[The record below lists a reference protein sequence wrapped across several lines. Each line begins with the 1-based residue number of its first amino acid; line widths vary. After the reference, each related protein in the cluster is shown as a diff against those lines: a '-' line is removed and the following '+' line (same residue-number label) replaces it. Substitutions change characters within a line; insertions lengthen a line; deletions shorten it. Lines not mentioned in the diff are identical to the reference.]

1 MMRVACL
8 LSLSTLFACA
18 TVSTPPEVATPEPA
32 VSTLPT
38 GAQPAPV
45 EWVDLTVCARGDGQ
59 LLQRAALGVGQGDI
73 YGLAAGPEGTV
84 AVLGAD
90 DRVTLWQ
97 PRLEP
102 PLEGEV
108 GDEQPVF
115 YGLGELDIPHGAPHS
130 GALSFDSTG
139 ELLTAGHVDGR
150 VNVYATAERW
160 AIAGF
165 DLGPS
170 TVRSVTHN
178 VTGSL
183 LAAATASAGGGL
195 QIWSLGGP
203 PSDPPLE
210 SALAWIDDL
219 AFGSTGDLLISSG
232 AVVSED
238 PFGLVEVIPA
248 LEVRSA
254 SAPHEIQSVIE
265 VRALAGTHGFTS
277 VTPIGEG
284 RLLAAGSVGLAVV
297 DLFEP
302 SAPPL
307 ATWSDGEVL
316 IATLLDAD
324 HFMAATSDGWV
335 WVGRLDDLSV
345 GASLE
350 VPAFGGGDV
359 LDPQRLFAA
368 DADVLRWIGCAG

>member
-1 MMRVACL
+1 
-8 LSLSTLFACA
+8 
-18 TVSTPPEVATPEPA
+18 
-32 VSTLPT
+32 
-38 GAQPAPV
+38 
-45 EWVDLTVCARGDGQ
+45 VDLTVCASGDGQ

-73 YGLAAGPEGTV
+73 YGLAAGPEGTI

-90 DRVTLWQ
+90 DRITLWH
-97 PRLEP
+97 PRLES
-102 PLEGEV
+102 PLGGEA
-108 GDEQPVF
+108 GDVQPVF

-165 DLGPS
+165 DIGPS

-210 SALAWIDDL
+210 SGLAWIDDL
-219 AFGSTGDLLISSG
+219 AFGSTGDLLIWAG
-232 AVVSED
+232 AVVSPE
-238 PFGLVEVIPA
+238 PFGLLEVIPA
-248 LEVRSA
+248 LELRSA
-254 SAPHEIQSVIE
+254 SEPHEIQSVIE

-277 VTPIGEG
+277 VTPVGDG
-284 RLLAAGSVGLAVV
+284 RLFAAGPVGLAVV

-307 ATWSDGEVL
+307 ATWSDSEVR
-316 IATLLDAD
+316 IAALLDAD
-324 HFMAATSDGWV
+324 HFMAATGDGWV

-350 VPAFGGGDV
+350 IPAFGGGDV
-359 LDPQRLFAA
+359 LDPQLLFTT
-368 DADVLRWIGCAG
+368 DADVLRLIGCAG